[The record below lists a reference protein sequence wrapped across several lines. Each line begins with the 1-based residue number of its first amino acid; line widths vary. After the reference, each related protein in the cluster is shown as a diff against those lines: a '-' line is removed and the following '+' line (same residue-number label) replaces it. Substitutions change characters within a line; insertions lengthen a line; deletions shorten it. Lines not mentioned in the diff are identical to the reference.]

1 MAATAD
7 RPASRGTWGREP
19 PRTEAQKLEAAR
31 RFFAAF
37 RPPGRWR
44 FEGWN
49 QVAEAGGRVLSVRAV
64 FRDGGT
70 AYAVCFVLAPERGAI
85 CERTTGADGR
95 ARYRTV
101 ASNKTA
107 EALTQW
113 AEEHYENDKNDKN
126 QPPDG
131 LDALREKIRNL

>member
-7 RPASRGTWGREP
+7 RPASRGREP
-19 PRTEAQKLEAAR
+19 PRTDAQKLEAAR

-44 FEGWN
+44 FAGWN

-85 CERTTGADGR
+85 CEKDHRRGR
-95 ARYRTV
+95 AHPLPHRGEQQDRRSAHAVGRGT
-101 ASNKTA
+101 
-107 EALTQW
+107 
-113 AEEHYENDKNDKN
+113 
-126 QPPDG
+126 
-131 LDALREKIRNL
+131 LRERQERQQPTIGRAGSPPGKKIRNL

>member
-1 MAATAD
+1 M
-7 RPASRGTWGREP
+7 
-19 PRTEAQKLEAAR
+19 
-31 RFFAAF
+31 
-37 RPPGRWR
+37 
-44 FEGWN
+44 GWN
-49 QVAEAGGRVLSVRAV
+49 QVVEAGGRMLSVRAV

-95 ARYRTV
+95 TRYRTV

-113 AEEHYENDKNDKN
+113 AEERYGNDKKDND
-126 QPPDG
+126 QPSDG
-131 LDALREKIRNL
+131 LEALREKIRNL